1 MPTFT
6 LYVKHIQDKTVEV
19 EASTIEEAKEKV
31 LDKCSH
37 HKDDNDHIVDEITVG
52 WTVEVYDKNWLEI

>member
-6 LYVKHIQDKTVEV
+6 LEVIEKHYKTYNE

-31 LDKCSH
+31 LNKYPSYEDDK
-37 HKDDNDHIVDEITVG
+37 DRVV
-52 WTVEVYDKNWLEI
+52 VEVYDTEWNEL